1 MIDTK
6 ELRQL
11 AQAATPGPWILL
23 PVGDKSKCFAVADIN
38 LLSVLTVVDECGTS
52 FGAVYLDGDAKFIA
66 AANPAAVSELLDRLE
81 AAESVLKDFGTT
93 AQEVECWLERY
104 RCIERE
110 AEALRTRLEAAESD
124 AIEQARLNGMGS
136 EREAAL
142 MAKLE
147 AAEKSDAESIA
158 MYRKARDERDALRA
172 KIEEMEKQKPVAWR
186 TFNGEGGYGS
196 RSYADNENYQ
206 LGWAARNPNHVGV
219 VELLYLAP
227 GAQPKLDEIKIALQR
242 ALELGKRETWTG
254 ARKHRSREA
263 QREEQQCWNKVWE
276 LLDAKGE

>member
-6 ELRQL
+6 ELRRL

-66 AANPAAVSELLDRLE
+66 AANPAAINELLDRLE
-81 AAESVLKDFGTT
+81 E
-93 AQEVECWLERY
+93 
-104 RCIERE
+104 
-110 AEALRTRLEAAESD
+110 AESD
-124 AIEQARLNGMGS
+124 CVEQALLLGMGS

-147 AAEKSDAESIA
+147 AAEKERNALH
-158 MYRKARDERDALRA
+158 ARI
-172 KIEEMEKQKPVAWR
+172 KEMERQEPV
-186 TFNGEGGYGS
+186 GS
-196 RSYADNENYQ
+196 
-206 LGWAARNPNHVGV
+206 
-219 VELLYLAP
+219 VE
-227 GAQPKLDEIKIALQR
+227 LDEIKIALHR

-254 ARKHRSREA
+254 AKKYRSRED
-263 QREEQQCWNKVWE
+263 QREEQQCWDKVWT
-276 LLDAKGE
+276 LLSAKGE

>member
-1 MIDTK
+1 MTPTETVTI
-6 ELRQL
+6 LRQFNEWRRGDEDIPQFDPREIGE
-11 AQAATPGPWILL
+11 AIDAA
-23 PVGDKSKCFAVADIN
+23 
-38 LLSVLTVVDECGTS
+38 
-52 FGAVYLDGDAKFIA
+52 IA
-66 AANPAAVSELLDRLE
+66 MIDRLE
-81 AAESVLKDFGTT
+81 S
-93 AQEVECWLERY
+93 
-104 RCIERE
+104 
-110 AEALRTRLEAAESD
+110 AESD
-124 AIEQARLNGMGS
+124 ALEQARLNGMGAS
-136 EREAAL
+136 REAAL
-142 MAKLE
+142 MARLE
-147 AAEKSDAESIA
+147 AAEKG
-158 MYRKARDERDALRA
+158 RDALRA
-172 KIEEMEKQKPVAWR
+172 RIEEMEKQKPVAWR